1 MAAVREALKDAH
13 GQGPSEFTGYDE
25 LALDGARVEALA
37 LEIDGGFIS
46 ERALGAGA
54 TGVAILDRTP
64 FYAESGGELGDRG
77 ELLWDG
83 GRASVTDTRKG
94 AGGTFY
100 HFLEVVEGELGSGD
114 MVVAGVDPA
123 WRRPTQRNHTATH
136 LLHLALR
143 HVLGEGV
150 RQAGSLV
157 APDRLRFDFTYG
169 KPVTREELVQIEDL
183 VNRWILE
190 AEATRITADRDFE
203 EAVTGGAMALF
214 GEKYGDRV
222 RTVEVHGLESEHGE
236 ALTSFELC
244 GGCHVANT
252 GEIGI
257 FLVTQ
262 ERGVASGVR
271 RIEAVTG
278 EEARRQILERRDL
291 LARVSRELGVP
302 ADRAPEEIADW
313 RRRSKEL
320 ERELA
325 QTRMQLVSGVEAA
338 GETEVDGIK
347 VVAREVP
354 PAPVNEI
361 RNMADVLRSKLG
373 SGVVVLGSR
382 GEGKVVLVTAVTSDL
397 EKSVHAGRLAKE
409 IAALVG
415 GSGGGRPDFAQ
426 AGGKDPE
433 KLPEALAR
441 VPELIREG
449 RSK

>member
-1 MAAVREALKDAH
+1 M
-13 GQGPSEFTGYDE
+13 P
-25 LALDGARVEALA
+25 
-37 LEIDGGFIS
+37 
-46 ERALGAGA
+46 
-54 TGVAILDRTP
+54 
-64 FYAESGGELGDRG
+64 RG
-77 ELLWDG
+77 
-83 GRASVTDTRKG
+83 TY
-94 AGGTFY
+94 Y
-100 HFLEVVEGELGSGD
+100 HFLEVVEGRLRSGEP
-114 MVVAGVDPA
+114 VTARVDPA

-169 KPVTREELVQIEDL
+169 QPVTAEELVRIEDL
-183 VNRWILE
+183 VNTWILE
-190 AEATRITADRDFE
+190 AETTRITADRDFD

-222 RTVEVHGLESEHGE
+222 RTVEVHGLQDDNGE
-236 ALTSFELC
+236 MLTSFELC

-257 FLVTQ
+257 FLITQ

-271 RIEAVTG
+271 RIEAATG
-278 EEARRQILERRDL
+278 EEARRQVLERRDL
-291 LARVSRELGVP
+291 LARVSAELGVP
-302 ADRAPEEIADW
+302 AERAPVEIAEW

-325 QTRMQLVSGVEAA
+325 QVRMQLVSGVEAA
-338 GETEVDGIK
+338 GETDVDGIK
-347 VVAREVP
+347 VVVREVP

-361 RNMADVLRSKLG
+361 RNMADVLRGKLG

-382 GEGKVVLVTAVTSDL
+382 GEGKVTLVTAVSPDL
-397 EKSVHAGRLAKE
+397 EGKVHAGRLAKV
-409 IAALVG
+409 IALLVD
-415 GSGGGRPDFAQ
+415 GSGGGRSDFAQ
-426 AGGKDPE
+426 AGGKAPE

-441 VPELIREG
+441 VPELIREA
-449 RSK
+449 SSQ